1 MIVISA
7 IFNEIWHHFAW
18 IAGVII
24 LLGIA
29 EYFRPAGHQP
39 TMAARAFNVLVISCV
54 ISGLMIVSFSF
65 PLIYDVLAPY
75 GLIGFAFGNWHPT
88 TIPGQ
93 VAATL
98 VYMLVWDFFQYWF
111 HRAEHG
117 LPFLWPVH
125 ELHHDEEHVNVT
137 TSQRTSVLSGICHSL
152 LVNLPTLIVCGLD
165 MLPLVASFVFFRF
178 YSPFIH
184 ANIRLDLGV
193 LTPVIAGPQW
203 HRLHHGRDEQYFNK
217 NFATF
222 FPFIDILF
230 GTYRRPMPGEY
241 PETGVGSRRL
251 AAPHGGVVSRVIG
264 LRPRRDALRGLQA
277 NATAKAEHAPGQ
289 VSETVAGERILVL
302 SGQSGSPN

>member
-54 ISGLMIVSFSF
+54 ITGLMIVSFSF
-65 PLIYDVLAPY
+65 PLIYDVLAPH

-98 VYMLVWDFFQYWF
+98 VY
-111 HRAEHG
+111 G

-264 LRPRRDALRGLQA
+264 LRNRGGLQA
-277 NATAKAEHAPGQ
+277 NLTAKAEHAPMR
-289 VSETVAGERILVL
+289 VSETVAGERILAL